1 MPWRALTLQVA
12 AGAAEAMS
20 EALLEAGAESVS
32 IDKPDQPSA
41 TLCALVDLQLDPAT
55 KDVRLP
61 QYSTLQ
67 GYEQNIEWS
76 THRWWAIGAAASEQ
90 NGGPSPAGCCNA

>member
-1 MPWRALTLQVA
+1 MSRHTSSAAPSNRDRLTLDQRYLPRSC
-12 AGAAEAMS
+12 GAC
-20 EALLEAGAESVS
+20 
-32 IDKPDQPSA
+32 K
-41 TLCALVDLQLDPAT
+41 CFDPAI